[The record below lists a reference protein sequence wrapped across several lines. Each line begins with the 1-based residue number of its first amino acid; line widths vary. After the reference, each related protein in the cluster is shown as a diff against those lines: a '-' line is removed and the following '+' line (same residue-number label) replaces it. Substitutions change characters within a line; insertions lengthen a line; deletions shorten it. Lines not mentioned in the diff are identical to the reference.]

1 MTVFTKL
8 IDMANA
14 PDPVVDNCDAYLTQA
29 DTGVIE
35 INGAGWGIDYHQA
48 EKMSHALDVILR
60 EWDNLE
66 YEMESHNHQRMQ
78 ADDEDMYRAQYD
90 DDPNPYHGTYSEL

>member
-1 MTVFTKL
+1 METKL

-14 PDPVVDNCDAYLTQA
+14 PDPVVENCDAYLTQA

-35 INGAGWGIDYHQA
+35 INGDGWGIDYKQA

-60 EWDNLE
+60 EWDTLE

-78 ADDEDMYRAQYD
+78 ADEDDMYRAQYD